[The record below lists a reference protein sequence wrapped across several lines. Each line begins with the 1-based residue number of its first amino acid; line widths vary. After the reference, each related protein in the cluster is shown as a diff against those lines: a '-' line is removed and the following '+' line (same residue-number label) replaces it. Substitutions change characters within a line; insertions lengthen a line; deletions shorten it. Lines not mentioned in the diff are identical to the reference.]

1 MRSRGAFLYTN
12 LEFSRRRFI
21 YALMIN
27 SVAAIEVY
35 RKHKQVCL
43 YLVENP
49 RKKESVDS
57 ELARGRVS
65 KFYWLVAL
73 GSRARVLVSPF
84 V

>member
-12 LEFSRRRFI
+12 LGFLRRRFI

-27 SVAAIEVY
+27 SVAAIETQ
-35 RKHKQVCL
+35 RKHKRVCL
-43 YLVENP
+43 YLVVNP

-57 ELARGRVS
+57 ELARDRVS
-65 KFYWLVAL
+65 KFYWLVAIRSKAW
-73 GSRARVLVSPF
+73 GLVSLI

>member
-1 MRSRGAFLYTN
+1 MW
-12 LEFSRRRFI
+12 
-21 YALMIN
+21 
-27 SVAAIEVY
+27 
-35 RKHKQVCL
+35 L

-73 GSRARVLVSPF
+73 GSRAGVLVSPF

>member
-1 MRSRGAFLYTN
+1 
-12 LEFSRRRFI
+12 
-21 YALMIN
+21 MIN
-27 SVAAIEVY
+27 SVAAIEVK
-35 RKHKQVCL
+35 RKYKRVCL

-73 GSRARVLVSPF
+73 RSRVWVLVSPF

>member
-1 MRSRGAFLYTN
+1 MKSRGAFLYTN
-12 LEFSRRRFI
+12 LGFSSRRFI

-27 SVAAIEVY
+27 SVAVIEAY
-35 RKHKQVCL
+35 RKHKRVCL

-73 GSRARVLVSPF
+73 GSRAWMLVSPF